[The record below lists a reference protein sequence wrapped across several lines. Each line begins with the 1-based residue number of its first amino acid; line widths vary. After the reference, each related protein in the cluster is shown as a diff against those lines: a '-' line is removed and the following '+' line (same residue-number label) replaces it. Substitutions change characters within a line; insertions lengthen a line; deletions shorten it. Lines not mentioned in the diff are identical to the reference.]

1 MCPALPLWPDPFL
14 LFPLLTIP
22 LAPWV
27 VFVFFFPPAISW
39 INRLKVAF
47 RHWIFSL
54 YLFQVLFKCHFLKVA
69 FLSSL
74 CLFQIAP
81 SLALSIPLIL
91 LYYFSRVISSDVR
104 TGPFY
109 SISKV
114 NCVVNLG
121 YFGTNDLGRNCWV
134 WFHLVKLTISCNLIL
149 VAYLEKISA
158 EFLPDSNL
166 PPSLP
171 TLKACNPISKGVV
184 IILWA
189 GIHPFATV

>member
-1 MCPALPLWPDPFL
+1 MS
-14 LFPLLTIP
+14 
-22 LAPWV
+22 
-27 VFVFFFPPAISW
+27 FFFFAISW
-39 INRLKVAF
+39 ISRPKVAALGIGYSLCTSLKF
-47 RHWIFSL
+47 CSNVTFSRLPFSL
-54 YLFQVLFKCHFLKVA
+54 H
-69 FLSSL
+69 

-149 VAYLEKISA
+149 VAYLEKIST
-158 EFLPDSNL
+158 EFLPYSNL

-171 TLKACNPISKGVV
+171 TLKARNPISKGGV

-189 GIHPFATV
+189 IIHPFAMV